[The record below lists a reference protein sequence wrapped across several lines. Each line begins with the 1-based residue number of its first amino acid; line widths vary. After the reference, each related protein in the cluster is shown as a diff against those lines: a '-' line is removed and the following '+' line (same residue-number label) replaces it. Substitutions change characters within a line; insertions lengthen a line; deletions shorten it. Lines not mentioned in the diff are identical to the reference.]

1 GRVSNVVRISD
12 QCQGCGIGLWTDSR
26 IRTGDE
32 AAGVQSI
39 ARRTG
44 AEHDRVQRRG
54 RDRTAYRADRASL
67 RNDAMARPRRV
78 REARGICQ
86 RPADDGRFPVDGISN
101 VGIRIRERG
110 MNPVGVQMPSAGG
123 LLLRLGIAALVGA
136 VLTVC
141 VIMPAEYRKDP
152 TGFGKLTGLI
162 ALATPTVARP
172 TADAATTDAKTD
184 AKATTTPALT
194 TNAWFYP
201 NEFRT

>member
-1 GRVSNVVRISD
+1 
-12 QCQGCGIGLWTDSR
+12 
-26 IRTGDE
+26 
-32 AAGVQSI
+32 
-39 ARRTG
+39 
-44 AEHDRVQRRG
+44 
-54 RDRTAYRADRASL
+54 
-67 RNDAMARPRRV
+67 
-78 REARGICQ
+78 
-86 RPADDGRFPVDGISN
+86 
-101 VGIRIRERG
+101 
-110 MNPVGVQMPSAGG
+110 MNPAPVQMPSAGG
-123 LLLRLGIAALVGA
+123 LLLRLGIAAVVGA

-201 NEFRT
+201 NEFRTDTVKITLGPDGELEYKVAMKAGGSMVYSWSVDQGTIYYDFHGEPSNDPKHATRYREEQETTKSNGAFVAPFEGIHGWFWLNLTGKPQVVTLKMSGYYELHKMEK